1 MYVAKEVPLRSERRV
16 VTLEN
21 HLKNIAL
28 VGVSSKFTH
37 PVTQKFER
45 FIETSQDGRRV
56 GGSAGNVVA
65 RVVRVDDG

>member
-1 MYVAKEVPLRSERRV
+1 MGINVSDQLDQWVRSRARANVFLMYVAKEVSLRSERRV

-37 PVTQKFER
+37 PVT
-45 FIETSQDGRRV
+45 
-56 GGSAGNVVA
+56 
-65 RVVRVDDG
+65 